1 MSARTTVGRAGALGS
16 QVSLGVW
23 FVLPLIP
30 ILLWATARSW
40 TFPRT
45 LPEEWGFAGAADAL
59 ADGAA
64 SAFVSSLILGLVT
77 AALATPAGAM
87 AAYALAF
94 GRIRHHRRIS
104 LLLLAPVF
112 VPPFVIV
119 MGANVALL
127 RLHVPPSVGLALVL
141 MVTAIPYTTFI
152 MRSAFASYDT
162 RIEEDARTLGAS
174 PGHVLLHIRIPMLSR
189 AITASAFLAFLVG
202 WSDYVITLLIGGG
215 AFVTVP
221 IRVAAAASGTG
232 NEALVAALSVAAA
245 APPLLLLLTLNMMS
259 RHRTSS
265 PRETAEPSALTP
277 PSPVIGVRI

>member
-1 MSARTTVGRAGALGS
+1 MSPRTTVGRAVALGS

-23 FVLPLIP
+23 FALPLVP
-30 ILLWATARSW
+30 ILLWAGARTW
-40 TFPRT
+40 TYPRT
-45 LPEEWGFAGAADAL
+45 LPEEWGLSGVGDAL

-64 SAFVSSLILGLVT
+64 SAFVSSLMLGLVT

-87 AAYALAF
+87 AAYALAY
-94 GRIRHHRRIS
+94 GRIRHTRAIS

-127 RLHVPPSVGLALVL
+127 RLHVPSPVGLALVL
-141 MVTAIPYTTFI
+141 MVTAIPYTTFV

-162 RIEEDARTLGAS
+162 GIEEDARTLGAR
-174 PGHVLLHIRIPMLSR
+174 PAHVLVRIRVPMLSG
-189 AITASAFLAFLVG
+189 ALTASAFLAFLVG

-215 AFVTVP
+215 QFVTVP

-245 APPLLLLLTLNMMS
+245 APPLLLLLTLTVMS
-259 RHRTSS
+259 RRRSS
-265 PRETAEPSALTP
+265 PRRDAAPMATVTA
-277 PSPVIGVRI
+277 SPLIGASS

>member
-1 MSARTTVGRAGALGS
+1 MSPRTTLGRVVARGS

-23 FVLPLIP
+23 FVLPLVP
-30 ILLWATARSW
+30 ILLWAGARTW
-40 TFPRT
+40 TYPQV
-45 LPEEWGFAGAADAL
+45 LPQEWGITGVGEAI

-64 SAFVSSLILGLVT
+64 SAFASSLTLGLVT

-87 AAYALAF
+87 AAYALTF
-94 GRIRHHRRIS
+94 ERVRHERRIS

-127 RLHVPPSVGLALVL
+127 RLHVPSPVGLALVL
-141 MVTAIPYTTFI
+141 MVTAIPYTTFV

-162 RIEEDARTLGAS
+162 GIEEDARTLGAS
-174 PGHVLLHIRIPMLSR
+174 PRHVLLRIRIPMLSG

-215 AFVTVP
+215 QFVTVP

-245 APPLLLLLTLNMMS
+245 APPLLLLLTITLMS
-259 RHRTSS
+259 RRRPS
-265 PRETAEPSALTP
+265 PRRYSASSTADNASSLIGASA
-277 PSPVIGVRI
+277 

>member
-1 MSARTTVGRAGALGS
+1 MSPRTTLGRWVALGS

-23 FVLPLIP
+23 FALPLVP
-30 ILLWATARSW
+30 ILLWAVARTW
-40 TFPRT
+40 TYPRV
-45 LPEEWGFAGAADAL
+45 LPEEWGLTGATDAL

-64 SAFVSSLILGLVT
+64 SAFASSLALGLAT

-87 AAYALAF
+87 AAYALAY
-94 GRIRHHRRIS
+94 GRLRHSRGIA

-127 RLHVPPSVGLALVL
+127 RLHVPAPVGLALVL
-141 MVTAIPYTTFI
+141 MVTAIPYTTFV

-162 RIEEDARTLGAS
+162 GIEEDARTLGGRPAQ
-174 PGHVLLHIRIPMLSR
+174 VLLRIRIPMLAR
-189 AITASAFLAFLVG
+189 ALTASAFLAFLVG

-215 AFVTVP
+215 QFVTVP

-245 APPLLLLLTLNMMS
+245 APPLLLLLTLNLMS
-259 RHRTSS
+259 RTRPGSARDS
-265 PRETAEPSALTP
+265 VPSTAVPVPMIGASA
-277 PSPVIGVRI
+277 

>member
-1 MSARTTVGRAGALGS
+1 
-16 QVSLGVW
+16 VW
-23 FVLPLIP
+23 FVLPLVP
-30 ILLWATARSW
+30 VLLWAAARSW
-40 TFPRT
+40 TFPHA
-45 LPEEWGFAGAADAL
+45 LPEEWGLSGAAAAL

-64 SAFVSSLILGLVT
+64 SAFVSSFILGLMT

-87 AAYALAF
+87 AAYALTF
-94 GRIRHHRRIS
+94 GRIRHERRIS

-127 RLHVPPSVGLALVL
+127 RLHVPSSVGLALVL
-141 MVTAIPYTTFI
+141 MVTAIPYTTFV

-162 RIEEDARTLGAS
+162 GIEEDARTLGAH
-174 PGHVLLHIRIPMLSR
+174 PLHVLLRIRIPMLSG
-189 AITASAFLAFLVG
+189 ALTASAFLAFLVG

-215 AFVTVP
+215 QFVTVP

-245 APPLLLLLTLNMMS
+245 APPLLLLLTLNVMS
-259 RHRTSS
+259 RHRSLW
-265 PRETAEPSALTP
+265 RRKAAEPQAAAIFPL
-277 PSPVIGVRI
+277 IGANS